1 MQQQKIAYTQIANSP
16 FTVFSFVT
24 AKFRRNKNCN
34 LQNLIAKE
42 KKLQQRYKQSIIL
55 QKSRNC

>member
-16 FTVFSFVT
+16 FKVFSFVT
-24 AKFRRNKNCN
+24 AKVRRNKNCN

-42 KKLQQRYKQSIIL
+42 KVTTTVQAVYNTTKK
-55 QKSRNC
+55 